1 MSENAWP
8 DGAHL
13 AARGRRRSD
22 QMSGGMPPMARAP
35 GVCRRRR
42 RPMPGR
48 PPDLPLRHIAADRA
62 GQRSS
67 HPDGSAV
74 DRPADRRP
82 AFRIERAALYWGSSS
97 NNRKEVIQCL
107 IVNRRVRQTGSSPRW
122 ERTSPNGTRLQRFSR
137 TLARQWRGRLTG
149 RPLSVLVRTEGLG
162 AHPSKAGG
170 ARGDPNSA
178 LPGPLQGASLEM
190 PHRQA
195 RNDTN
200 RNGR

>member
-1 MSENAWP
+1 MQGFGAPWARGSKCRKSAWP

-22 QMSGGMPPMARAP
+22 QMSGGMPPM
-35 GVCRRRR
+35 
-42 RPMPGR
+42 PGR

-62 GQRSS
+62 GHRIRTG
-67 HPDGSAV
+67 PSAAT
-74 DRPADRRP
+74 RPADRRP

-137 TLARQWRGRLTG
+137 TLARQWRGRLSG

-170 ARGDPNSA
+170 AREDPNSA

-200 RNGR
+200 RHGR